1 MERTRLA
8 VVFGGRS
15 TEHAISCISAG
26 SILAAVDRERY
37 DVVAV
42 GITPEGRW
50 VLAPDDPA
58 RLALSGRELPAVKD
72 GRFRVELTFD
82 RAAPAGLN
90 RGQTMDIRITLGST
104 APALVAPV
112 GGWLEAGGG
121 SSAFVLDGDG
131 AHARRRM
138 VKTGRRNP
146 EQVEI
151 LSGLQPGDR
160 IVTSNTASVK
170 GDILNLR

>member
-1 MERTRLA
+1 MLT
-8 VVFGGRS
+8 VSKV
-15 TEHAISCISAG
+15 
-26 SILAAVDRERY
+26 
-37 DVVAV
+37 
-42 GITPEGRW
+42 
-50 VLAPDDPA
+50 
-58 RLALSGRELPAVKD
+58 LPAVKD

-82 RAAPAGLN
+82 GAAPAGLN
-90 RGQTMDIRITLGST
+90 RGQTIDLRITLGST

-121 SSAFVLDGDG
+121 AQVFVIDGDG
-131 AHARRRM
+131 AHARRRAIR
-138 VKTGRRNP
+138 TGRRNP

-151 LSGLQPGDR
+151 LSGLSAGER